1 MNVAESHAVL
11 NVPTVS
17 CNHCKMAIENAVGAM
32 AGVGVVAVDVA
43 EKTVTIDFDGDAV
56 SLEAIEET
64 VAGEGYD
71 VAGRHVFGA

>member
-1 MNVAESHAVL
+1 MAETHAVL

-17 CNHCKMAIENAVGAM
+17 CNHCKMAIENAVGALE
-32 AGVGVVAVDVA
+32 GVGDVAVDVA
-43 EKTVTIDFDGDAV
+43 EKTVTIDFDADVVGLD
-56 SLEAIEET
+56 AIEET